1 MKIICLGSSSKGNC
15 YVLERDNQ
23 ILILEAGINP
33 KEVLKAIK
41 FRQKEIVGVFI
52 THEHL
57 DHSKYI
63 NEWLQKS
70 VKVFATAGTFDA
82 LGIEHHN
89 AIILPAMYVD
99 KNIMIQHFK
108 TFHDVAEPV
117 AFWIKWKGFGE
128 IAFITDTYK
137 LPYKL
142 TGIKLFMVE
151 ANYSKELLL
160 DSESVHAKRVIT
172 SHLPIDETI
181 KFLKRSVDEKTEKI
195 MLLHLSDGHSN
206 AEQFKNQVQ
215 QTLGIP
221 TVIADK
227 NMKIEME

>member
-1 MKIICLGSSSKGNC
+1 MKITCLGSSSKGNC
-15 YVLERDNQ
+15 YILERDNQ
-23 ILILEAGINP
+23 IVILEAGINP
-33 KEVLKAIK
+33 KEVLKAIN
-41 FRQKEIVGVFI
+41 FRQKDIVGVFV

-63 NEWLQKS
+63 NEWLTKS
-70 VKVFATAGTFDA
+70 VNVFATAGTFDA
-82 LGIEHHN
+82 LGIERHN
-89 AIILPAMYVD
+89 AITLPAMYVD
-99 KNIMIQHFK
+99 GNVMIQHFK

-181 KFLKRSVDEKTEKI
+181 NFLQRSAGSETEKI
-195 MLLHLSDGHSN
+195 ILLHLSDGHSN
-206 AEQFKNQVQ
+206 AKEFKHMTQ
-215 QTLGIP
+215 QALGIP